1 MTEHIPVIK
10 CEDQELPVPTEWRK
24 PLTDIVECL
33 ASGEFSKLSSL
44 PAVTLEGGWGW
55 QDIETYIKDYGCK
68 LTSLPEE
75 SWRTS
80 IYLWMGGIL
89 GGPSRFIHRRRR
101 TQRLGAVCTSLS
113 ERGSVHFSNHVSAC
127 RIEIEAEGE
136 KRPADEKLIPADVS
150 LKLLF

>member
-1 MTEHIPVIK
+1 MTEHLPVIK

-24 PLTDIVECL
+24 PLTDIVECR

-80 IYLWMGGIL
+80 IYLWMGGYWEVL
-89 GGPSRFIHRRRR
+89 VDLFTVEEGRSDLALFVRAFPREGPYIFQIM
-101 TQRLGAVCTSLS
+101 
-113 ERGSVHFSNHVSAC
+113 SVHV
-127 RIEIEAEGE
+127 E
-136 KRPADEKLIPADVS
+136 
-150 LKLLF
+150 